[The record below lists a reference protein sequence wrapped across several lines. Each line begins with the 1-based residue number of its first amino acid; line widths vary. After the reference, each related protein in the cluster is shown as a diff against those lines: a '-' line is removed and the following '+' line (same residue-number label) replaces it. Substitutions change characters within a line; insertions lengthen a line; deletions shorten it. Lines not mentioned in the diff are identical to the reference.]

1 MLLWGGLRV
10 SLLGQVA
17 ALQRAAPISG
27 LRQAN
32 PKPLLTPGRARLLTS
47 CPLRRFLQGP
57 VTRLRMLARIGESSR
72 KLFLHREGA
81 AAGRWPQAISPGLH
95 HGLISSFAS
104 LGMGLGGCSKRRLS
118 RFQSET
124 QKHLYTQRETWWGDR
139 GDSLLTGTDC

>member
-1 MLLWGGLRV
+1 MLLGGGAQSLVAWASGCIAESCSHQRV
-10 SLLGQVA
+10 
-17 ALQRAAPISG
+17 APG
-27 LRQAN
+27 
-32 PKPLLTPGRARLLTS
+32 KPQTPSHPGRARLLTS

-57 VTRLRMLARIGESSR
+57 VTRLRMLAQIGESSR